1 MAFTEDLS
9 VFLAIDDFGV
19 CVKSGAI
26 EGIGI
31 LDMPSEIIA
40 DGVVLTTD
48 FKLTCLTSQFGNL
61 LHSDKVTVDNVNYTV
76 RSANLLDD
84 GKFVELML
92 MKDP

>member
-1 MAFTEDLS
+1 MAFAEDLS
-9 VFLAIDDFGV
+9 VFLSSADFAVPVTAGST
-19 CVKSGAI
+19 SGL
-26 EGIGI
+26 GI

-61 LHSDKVTVDNVNYTV
+61 LHSDKVTVDSVNYTV

-92 MKDP
+92 MKD

>member
-26 EGIGI
+26 EGVGI

-48 FKLTCLTSQFGNL
+48 YKLTCESSKFGSL
-61 LHSDKVTVDNVNYTV
+61 LHSDAVSVDGVNYTV
-76 RSANLLDD
+76 RSANLIDD

-92 MKDP
+92 MKN